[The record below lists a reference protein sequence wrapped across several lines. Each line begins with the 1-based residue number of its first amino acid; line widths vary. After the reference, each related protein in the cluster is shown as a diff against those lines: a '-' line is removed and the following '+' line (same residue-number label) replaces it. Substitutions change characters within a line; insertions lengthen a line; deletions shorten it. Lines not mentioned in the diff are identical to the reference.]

1 MYVCIISVH
10 VQTAMKSPMVAKA
23 ASRYPMCVDILLP
36 LWAVVA
42 AEGSPPIW
50 TDVAFSTR
58 KEDEEKDAPDR
69 SQTRADTTTNI
80 TITTIIISTAA
91 TTKSILS
98 SYLLL
103 PLLPLPLS
111 PLPPLLLYILGVCV
125 CVCVCVCF
133 VISFMVF
140 VMFFCKLN

>member
-1 MYVCIISVH
+1 
-10 VQTAMKSPMVAKA
+10 MKSPMVAKA

-50 TDVAFSTR
+50 TDVPFSTR

-69 SQTRADTTTNI
+69 SQTRFDTTTII

-91 TTKSILS
+91 TTKYFYHS
-98 SYLLL
+98 S
-103 PLLPLPLS
+103 
-111 PLPPLLLYILGVCV
+111 PPIYYHH
-125 CVCVCVCF
+125 
-133 VISFMVF
+133 
-140 VMFFCKLN
+140 